1 MPDSRDRVLAAVAA
15 FNRGDLDSYL
25 ASYAGDAVIHGL
37 PPDVDPSPAGLRTFL
52 VDLRA
57 GLPDLQVVIEDTVVE
72 GDRVAVRMTYRGT
85 HRASSSGPLRA
96 GGRSSGTASRSAAS
110 TRTGAPS
117 SAGSGTTPQR
127 YGRSSRELRS
137 GYRRSR
143 TEPAEML
150 ALYPGRTAKSDRGPA
165 G

>member
-85 HRASSSGPLRA
+85 HRGELLGAAPSGRTIEWDGLTIRRLDADGRTVERWIRNDSAALRA
-96 GGRSSGTASRSAAS
+96 QLEGTS
-110 TRTGAPS
+110 
-117 SAGSGTTPQR
+117 
-127 YGRSSRELRS
+127 
-137 GYRRSR
+137 
-143 TEPAEML
+143 
-150 ALYPGRTAKSDRGPA
+150 
-165 G
+165 